1 LSQTQNCL
9 RAHDRA
15 FACKRWFGLLLP
27 LLLQEVYMPD
37 GSKQSLPD
45 VVSKKTIAKANGA
58 ENAFVEPRFTE
69 NDHFAKT
76 GSGQTEE
83 RSRKQ
88 MRFLAELLSVLNSKW
103 APRLSEE
110 LTVKAAVLRILE
122 FQMFLPHFMNGVPA
136 CLPACAACRSACM
149 PVCMTFYGAAS

>member
-1 LSQTQNCL
+1 
-9 RAHDRA
+9 
-15 FACKRWFGLLLP
+15 
-27 LLLQEVYMPD
+27 MPD

-83 RSRKQ
+83 RPRKQ

-122 FQMFLPHFMNGVPA
+122 FQMFLPHFKP
-136 CLPACAACRSACM
+136 
-149 PVCMTFYGAAS
+149 TGA